1 MDKVLRNLLRL
12 IDHLLTHHND
22 VQEISLS
29 NTDFSWFTDCS
40 HFKGGSGKCCA
51 NYSIATSFDVVE
63 AASLLMATTLA
74 KDKIINIYA
83 NSRYAVGIAHNFK
96 MLWKLHGLLTSSG
109 NKI

>member
-1 MDKVLRNLLRL
+1 MDKVLHNLLRL
-12 IDHLLTHHND
+12 TDHLLTHHND
-22 VQEISLS
+22 VQEILS
-29 NTDFSWFTDCS
+29 STDFSWFTDRS

-51 NYSIATSFDVVE
+51 NYSIATYFDVVE

-74 KDKIINIYA
+74 KDKIINIYT

-96 MLWKLHGLLTSSG
+96 MLWKLHGLLTSNG